1 MGSQRVGHDWATF
14 NSLALSSLD
23 PGLWSLHFSPHSFCF
38 SFFFFSLL
46 HFSYIYIF
54 FVCLFVCFSFLLR
67 FSAENYTGF
76 YFYDIAFSSLWLFS
90 CQFSNLIDKTS
101 QCCWGNT
108 VKTFQTFF
116 GKSIWEWGSCWVL
129 SNWLWLLSHSIPSQ
143 QRQIQRLIL
152 DFPAEA
158 DPAPNSDSGSGR
170 TRLQQRWTGE
180 QANPL
185 QALCKEWVV

>member
-14 NSLALSSLD
+14 NFLALSSLD

-54 FVCLFVCFSFLLR
+54 CLFDFLFFSGFLLR
-67 FSAENYTGF
+67 IILDFISMTLP
-76 YFYDIAFSSLWLFS
+76 SLWLFS

-101 QCCWGNT
+101 SQCCWGNM
-108 VKTFQTFF
+108 VNTFQTFF

-158 DPAPNSDSGSGR
+158 DPAPNSDSWSGW

-185 QALCKEWVV
+185 LALCKEWVV